1 MLFVAVDIILLSFLT
16 QDVKY
21 TVVNSQNKKEKIDI
35 LKGVS
40 GYFNPGEMAALMGP
54 SGSGTCCRMY
64 AVVLTG

>member
-40 GYFNPGEMAALMGP
+40 GYFNPGEML
-54 SGSGTCCRMY
+54 S
-64 AVVLTG
+64 LIHI

>member
-1 MLFVAVDIILLSFLT
+1 M
-16 QDVKY
+16 QDVRY

-54 SGSGTCCRMY
+54 SGSGMFGC
-64 AVVLTG
+64 